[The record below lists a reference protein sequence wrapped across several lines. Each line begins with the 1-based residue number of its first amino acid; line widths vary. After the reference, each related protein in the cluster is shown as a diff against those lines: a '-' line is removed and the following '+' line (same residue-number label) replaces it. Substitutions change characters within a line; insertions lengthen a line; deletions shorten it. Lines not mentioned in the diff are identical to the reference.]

1 MAVVGDQTDK
11 SAAEVSGLAALHLQN
26 AMLTTLVM
34 KGHITM
40 KEAALTISG
49 AIDSLKKLN
58 PTPEA
63 RELVLL
69 AGQMLKNMEGVWKA
83 QARGH

>member
-1 MAVVGDQTDK
+1 MAELSEQTDK
-11 SAAEVSGLAALHLQN
+11 SAAEASGLAALHLQN

-34 KGHITM
+34 KGHLTM
-40 KEAALTISG
+40 TEAASTFSG
-49 AIDSLKKLN
+49 AVDSLKKVN
-58 PTPEA
+58 TTPEA

-69 AGQMLKNMEGVWKA
+69 AGQMLKNSERGWKV